1 MQIEV
6 SIILILLLLAFLAL
20 IILSVNKPFILPQST
35 TEPFIMYPSTQSTT
49 ESSEKFIMYP
59 STQSTTES
67 LEKFIMYP
75 ADPAREA
82 YDAELERKR
91 FACSALHEQDSEDYI
106 TCIDKASGLLG
117 YIPGDPHDTDYP

>member
-35 TEPFIMYPSTQSTT
+35 TEP
-49 ESSEKFIMYP
+49 FIMYP